1 MKKGKT
7 LLDDDSDGD
16 NVEGEDESLEE
27 VKL

>member
-1 MKKGKT
+1 VKKGKT

-16 NVEGEDESLEE
+16 KVEGEDESLEE